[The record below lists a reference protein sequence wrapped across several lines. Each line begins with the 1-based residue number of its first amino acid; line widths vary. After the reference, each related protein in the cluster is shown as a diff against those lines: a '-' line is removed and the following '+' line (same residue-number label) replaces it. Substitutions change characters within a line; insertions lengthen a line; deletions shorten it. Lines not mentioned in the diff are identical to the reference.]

1 MGQKAKKIVPKKIGK
16 VKIPKRL
23 RKTVNKALANPRA
36 NEAVTAALLAVGTA
50 LAKKTFGQGAAGHG
64 TTPDADGAKPHA
76 AKSADTVADLG
87 TLVAGAAG
95 EAVRGVAGAVTR
107 IVEEAVDTIRRD
119 FGPGRAAGAAG
130 PEAASVPQPPH
141 AEDTEAGAQSEPVV
155 GPEAG
160 ATDHPPSPS
169 PSEAEP
175 AVKVDG
181 DDSFGDGDDNEDPF
195 DGNDSGKTGP
205 MSGVGP

>member
-1 MGQKAKKIVPKKIGK
+1 MGHKAKKIVPKKIGN

-23 RKTVNKALANPRA
+23 RKTVNKALANPRTG
-36 NEAVTAALLAVGTA
+36 EAVTAALLAVGTA
-50 LAKKTFGQGAAGHG
+50 LAKKTLGQGMAKHAA
-64 TTPDADGAKPHA
+64 TPDADEAKPHA
-76 AKSADTVADLG
+76 ARSAETAADLG

-107 IVEEAVDTIRRD
+107 IVEDAMDTIRRD
-119 FGPGRAAGAAG
+119 FGPGRAGAAG
-130 PEAASVPQPPH
+130 PEATPAAQPSH
-141 AEDTEAGAQSEPVV
+141 AEDTEAGAQSEPAV

-160 ATDHPPSPS
+160 TTDHAANPS
-169 PSEAEP
+169 PSESEP

-181 DDSFGDGDDNEDPF
+181 DDSFGDHDDNEDPF
-195 DGNDSGKTGP
+195 DGNDGSTTGP